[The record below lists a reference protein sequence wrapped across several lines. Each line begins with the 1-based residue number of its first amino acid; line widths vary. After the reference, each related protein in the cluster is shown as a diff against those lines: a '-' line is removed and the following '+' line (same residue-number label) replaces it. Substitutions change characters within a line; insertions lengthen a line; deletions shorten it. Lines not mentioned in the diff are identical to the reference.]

1 MGVGIR
7 ARLWQRIT
15 AWLNHEEPPADI
27 PPSDFE
33 RLSYEIR
40 PCDVLLVEGRS
51 RIANVIKSI
60 TLSNW
65 THAALYVGRL
75 HDVDD
80 PQVRE
85 LVREHYNAAAD
96 EQLVIEA
103 LLGEGTIVAP
113 LTQYR
118 DEHLRI
124 CRPREISRGDAQ
136 AVINYCARHLG
147 KEYDVR
153 QLLDLARFLFPY
165 NILPRR
171 WRSSLFTHNAG
182 TPTRTVCSS
191 LLAQAFA
198 SVRYPVLPVLREDAD
213 GNIHLQRRN
222 FKLFTP
228 RDFDYSPY
236 FDVIKYP
243 VMSFDDLAVYHR
255 LPWDADSVL
264 ANGPGDEVVI
274 PAPNPERTQAAT
286 SRGSDRADT
295 RSGDDERKRAGAART
310 EASEAG
316 DGEAP
321 GG

>member
-1 MGVGIR
+1 MGRGIR
-7 ARLWQRIT
+7 TRLWDRVT
-15 AWLNHEEPPADI
+15 AWLNYERPSTDV

-40 PCDVLLVEGRS
+40 TCDVLLVEGRS
-51 RIANVIKSI
+51 RVADVIKSI
-60 TLSNW
+60 TLCNW

-80 PQVRE
+80 PEIRE
-85 LVREHYNAAAD
+85 LIREHYNADAD
-96 EQLVIEA
+96 EQLIIEA
-103 LLGEGTIVAP
+103 LLGQGTIVAP
-113 LTQYR
+113 LANYR
-118 DEHLRI
+118 NEHLRI
-124 CRPREISRGDAQ
+124 CRPSEISRRDAQ

-147 KEYDVR
+147 KAYDIR
-153 QLLDLARFLFPY
+153 QMLDLARFLFPY

-182 TPTRTVCSS
+182 VPTRTICST

-198 SVRYPVLPVLREDAD
+198 SVRYPVLPVLREDAE

-243 VMSFDDLAVYHR
+243 VMSFDDLSVYHR
-255 LPWDADSVL
+255 LPWDADSII
-264 ANGPGDEVVI
+264 ANGPGDEVI
-274 PAPNPERTQAAT
+274 LPGPNPDGLGTQAA
-286 SRGSDRADT
+286 SDRSDDHAATDEDDQSRADG
-295 RSGDDERKRAGAART
+295 RRHGSVQ
-310 EASEAG
+310 SH
-316 DGEAP
+316 
-321 GG
+321 